1 MSIKKTLF
9 LFSFFLCSIA
19 VWAQTYSI
27 SGTVKDTD
35 NETVAFANILVMQS
49 LDSTIVTG
57 TSSDENGVFKIED
70 LKSSQYILKTSF
82 IGFKDDFQTLNL
94 IEDISDI
101 IVVLEESV
109 EALNEVQ
116 IFFEKPTL
124 KREADRL
131 VFNVEKTAL
140 SQGNLV
146 EVLRS
151 TPSVLVLDDA
161 ILVKNSTPTVYIN
174 DRKVHLSS
182 SELIELLQGSSA
194 SNIKSV
200 EVITNPSAKYDA
212 DSGVVLN
219 IVMSKNLITG
229 YNGSVFNN
237 YTQGVFPKYTA
248 GTSHYFKGD
257 KTNLFFNYSYNNRK
271 DDRVDVENISY
282 PDEQWNTVLDKNTW
296 SENHNLG
303 FNFDY
308 NLNDKS
314 NLAISTNAQFL
325 PYFKYLTRSNTDI
338 EPSSSSFN
346 KIEAQSLSRDNRH
359 NIGVDLNYD
368 YHINETSQISF
379 NSHYTNYDYQRRQD
393 VESRYF
399 DTLIVVDQTAF
410 NVNANQNTNIFTSQ
424 LDYALT
430 LNDKS
435 EFGAGIKFSNV
446 ETESGISQNDII
458 SGEEILNEESTNMFN
473 YDEDVYAAFVDYN
486 YNGEKFTFSAG
497 LRAEQTN
504 IIGVSSNNEIN
515 KQDYLEFFPTVSLGW
530 KISKRVSSSFN
541 FKRSIQRPNYS
552 NLNPF
557 VYYLNDNTIVT
568 GNPSLKPV
576 ITNAVSV
583 NTSINDRFSFT
594 VYYKKY
600 ENNIFELPLQD
611 NSENIIVYTPLNISS
626 TEEIGFDFET
636 NLNIT
641 ERWFF
646 YFGTSTY
653 NYRDTGTI
661 SGATLQRD
669 RWANFSNL
677 TSNLSLLKDKSLT
690 ASLSIYY
697 LGKNI
702 QGFQIVNTRWDTFL
716 TVSKTLFKDKG
727 SISLSFSDLINK
739 QDFSRSLNF
748 LDQSSNIFNDI
759 DSRYITLGFRYKF
772 GNTKLSSNERSTSK
786 EELDRLKK
794 EH

>member
-19 VWAQTYSI
+19 VWAQAYSI
-27 SGTVKDTD
+27 SGTVKDTE

-82 IGFKDDFQTLNL
+82 IGFKDDFQTINL

-296 SENHNLG
+296 SESHNLG

-325 PYFKYLTRSNTDI
+325 PYFKYLTRSNTYI

-359 NIGVDLNYD
+359 NIGVDFNYD

-424 LDYALT
+424 LDYALA

-435 EFGAGIKFSNV
+435 EFGAGVKLSNV

-458 SGEEILNEESTNMFN
+458 SGEEILNEDSTNMFD

-530 KISKRVSSSFN
+530 KISKSVSSSFN

-583 NTSINDRFSFT
+583 NASINDRFSFT

-641 ERWFF
+641 ERWFL

-661 SGATLQRD
+661 SGTTLQRD